1 MAVKEMH
8 PPIFAAVLVRLQ
20 VVALYFQFHVVTYNY
35 AKKENKMINGMRK
48 MMKISYFR
56 SELMSPVQ
64 VSEPEDPNRTSSVP
78 TASES
83 SFLSESSSLS
93 LTRLLLLSV
102 PVPPPPLV
110 VEATTTEGE
119 DWKPSDKADR
129 SYKTPLNPR
138 PKAPLLT
145 NEFD

>member
-1 MAVKEMH
+1 
-8 PPIFAAVLVRLQ
+8 
-20 VVALYFQFHVVTYNY
+20 
-35 AKKENKMINGMRK
+35 
-48 MMKISYFR
+48 
-56 SELMSPVQ
+56 MSPVQ
-64 VSEPEDPNRTSSVP
+64 VSDPEDPNRTSSVP

-110 VEATTTEGE
+110 LEATTTEGE

-145 NEFD
+145 NEFDCRGCLLFALNNSDVDCNGFCNRKAIATK